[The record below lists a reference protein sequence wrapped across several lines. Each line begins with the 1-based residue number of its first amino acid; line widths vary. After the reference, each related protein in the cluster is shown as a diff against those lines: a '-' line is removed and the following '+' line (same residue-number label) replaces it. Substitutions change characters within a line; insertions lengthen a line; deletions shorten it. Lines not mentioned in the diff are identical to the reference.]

1 MIQYPHYRQHRF
13 SSFQVIIAGFAA
25 VDLVGALLLMLPIAA
40 QQRCVTPFHEALFTS
55 TSALCVTGLVVQD
68 TGSYWSAFGQSVILL
83 LIQIGGLGVIT
94 VGAAF
99 ALLSGRKISLKQRST
114 MQEATAAPQMGGI
127 VRLTGFI
134 LRITALFELAGAAL
148 LLPTFC
154 ADYGLRGIWYALFH
168 SISAFCNA
176 GFDLLGTEGAK
187 FVSLTRYAGDPLPV
201 SYTHLRL
208 VEVQQLHL
216 PAPALDVPGVHPHE
230 AVGEQR
236 SFLAAGTGAYLHDD
250 AFLVVYVLR
259 QQQNFEIIF
268 QLCHILTFFSPHRRA
283 MMCLYLRH

>member
-1 MIQYPHYRQHRF
+1 
-13 SSFQVIIAGFAA
+13 
-25 VDLVGALLLMLPIAA
+25 MLPIAT

-187 FVSLTRYAGDPLPV
+187 FVSLTRYAGDPLLTTV
-201 SYTHLRL
+201 IAALIVFGGLGFLTWEDICTYRL
-208 VEVQQLHL
+208 DFHRYRMQSKVILVTTAFLLVL
-216 PAPALDVPGVHPHE
+216 PALYSLLFRVHSRLCLAAHFIVDVPIRYPSYC
-230 AVGEQR
+230 R
-236 SFLAAGTGAYLHDD
+236 F
-250 AFLVVYVLR
+250 
-259 QQQNFEIIF
+259 
-268 QLCHILTFFSPHRRA
+268 
-283 MMCLYLRH
+283 